1 MRTFGLTGGIGSG
14 KSTVARW
21 LREAGVPVVDA
32 DVVAREVV
40 APGQP
45 ALAAIVEA
53 FGADVLQA
61 DGSLDRAALRR
72 RIAVDRQARAT
83 LEAITHPAIFV
94 RIAEARQAAEA
105 EGAAL
110 FGVEAALM
118 VETGSWRMY
127 DRLVVVAASPEH
139 QRARVA
145 ARDGSSA
152 EAIDGLIA
160 AQATLQQRLDVAHHV
175 VWNDGSEAELR
186 EEVSRLLAALRADLS
201 G

>member
-53 FGADVLQA
+53 FGADVLQT

-145 ARDGSSA
+145 ARDGSSS

-186 EEVSRLLAALRADLS
+186 EEVSHLLAALRADLS

>member
-45 ALAAIVEA
+45 ALVAIVEA

-160 AQATLQQRLDVAHHV
+160 AQATLAQRLDVAHHV

-186 EEVSRLLAALRADLS
+186 EAVSRLLVALRAGLS